1 MKLWTKI
8 SFGSLYPFFIF
19 RNSVILIGGGGEPI
33 SNTTLPA
40 SFDGDQLFQLKST
53 QGPWVEMPQKLK
65 EKRSQHT
72 SFLIPD
78 SLVKCQ

>member
-1 MKLWTKI
+1 MNHLYYLSFKLQH
-8 SFGSLYPFFIF
+8 FVFNF
-19 RNSVILIGGGGEPI
+19 RNSVILVGGGGEPI
-33 SNTTLPA
+33 SNSTLPV
-40 SFDGDQLFQLKST
+40 SFDGDQLFQLKSA

-78 SLVKCQ
+78 DLVKCQ